1 MKKFLYMSLLAVFAL
16 TMACAGKHRV
26 KFEGSDGTAANEAG
40 DKSMSISV
48 AWLKNKKNRVDVLA
62 TIKNTYDV
70 PVTFKKKNIR
80 LTVDGQIGEIS
91 KNEFSGELAAAGG
104 SERGVLI
111 FEFAN
116 KLPETG
122 KATLTIDE
130 IKSEDGKK
138 SFPALKIE
146 LPVDKG

>member
-1 MKKFLYMSLLAVFAL
+1 MKKFLNVSLLCVFAL
-16 TMACAGKHRV
+16 TMACAGRNRV

-40 DKSMSISV
+40 DKSVSISV
-48 AWLKNKKNRVDVLA
+48 AWLKNRKNRVDILA
-62 TIKNTYDV
+62 TVKNTYDV
-70 PVTFKKKNIR
+70 PVAFKKKNIR
-80 LTVDGQIGEIS
+80 LTIDGQTGAIS
-91 KNEFSGELAAAGG
+91 KNEFSGELAAQGG

-116 KLPETG
+116 KLPESG
-122 KATLTIDE
+122 RATLTIDE